1 MDEHVIGI
9 DFGTDSV
16 RSVVVNATTGEEV
29 ALAVFDYPRWAEG
42 LYCEPRETRFRHHPL
57 DYVEGLEFTVKDAL
71 GQCPRGVAQAVK
83 GISAATT
90 GSTTGAVDRAGASLG
105 MRPGLEH
112 NPNAMFVIW
121 KDHTGVA
128 EAEEINHAARTWGGE
143 DFTKYE
149 GGVYSAEWFWSKILH
164 VLRADEEVR
173 GAAYSWVELCDWIP
187 ALLTGN
193 ADALTI
199 KRSRCAAGHKAM
211 WHPSFGGLPPEEF
224 LAGIDPLLAGVRANL
239 CTETLTS
246 DKSSGL
252 LCREWA
258 ERLGL
263 RPDTVVGVG
272 AFDAHMGAVGGGI
285 VPYALTKVI
294 GTSTCDIMVSPMKEM
309 EGTLVRGICGQ
320 VEGSVIPGMLGMEA
334 GQSAFGDVYAWFK
347 QLLMWPLV
355 SSRLAEGSERGGLV
369 DGISDRLMDR
379 LMVEAG
385 ERPVGSS
392 RVVALDWLNGR
403 RTPDA
408 DQKLKG
414 AIIGLSLGVD
424 APDIF
429 KSLVE
434 ATAFGAKAI
443 VERFILEGVPVKE
456 VIALGGVPRRAP
468 YIMQTLADVFGMP
481 VKVAASEQ
489 TCALGAAMFAATAGG
504 IYGDVSK
511 AQQAM
516 GCGFDME
523 FRPRPENS
531 KRYVELYELY
541 HRLSGFMESMKER

>member
-16 RSVVVNATTGEEV
+16 RSVVVNARTGEEV
-29 ALAVFDYPRWAEG
+29 AQAVFDYPRWAGG
-42 LYCEPRETRFRHHPL
+42 LYCEPREGRFRHSPL
-57 DYVEGLEFTVKDAL
+57 DYIEGLESTVKEAL
-71 GQCPRGVAQAVK
+71 GRCPRGVAQAVK

-90 GSTTGAVDRAGASLG
+90 GSTPGAVDRAGLSLG
-105 MRPGLEH
+105 VRPGFEH

-128 EAEEINHAARTWGGE
+128 EADEINRAARTWGGE
-143 DFTKYE
+143 DFTQYE

-164 VLRADEEVR
+164 VLRTDETVR
-173 GAAYSWVELCDWIP
+173 GAACSWVELCDWVP

-199 KRSRCAAGHKAM
+199 RRSRCAAGHKAM

-224 LAGIDPLLAGVRANL
+224 LVGIDPLLAGVRASL
-239 CTETLTS
+239 YSGTLTS
-246 DKSSGL
+246 DRPSGL

-285 VPYALTKVI
+285 VPHALTKVI
-294 GTSTCDIMVSPMKEM
+294 GTSTCDIIVSPMEEM
-309 EGTLVRGICGQ
+309 EGKLVRGICGQ

-355 SSRLAEGSERGGLV
+355 GSRPAEGPEQGTLV

-379 LMVEAG
+379 LMAEAG

-408 DQKLKG
+408 DQKLEG
-414 AIIGLSLGVD
+414 AIAGLSLGVD
-424 APDIF
+424 APDVF

-443 VERFILEGVPVKE
+443 VERFMLEGVPVEE

-468 YIMQTLADVFGMP
+468 YIVQTLADVFDMP

-504 IYGDVSK
+504 IYGDVRE

-531 KRYVELYELY
+531 RRYAELYKLY
-541 HRLSGFMESMKER
+541 LQLGGFMESIKER

>member
-1 MDEHVIGI
+1 
-9 DFGTDSV
+9 
-16 RSVVVNATTGEEV
+16 
-29 ALAVFDYPRWAEG
+29 
-42 LYCEPRETRFRHHPL
+42 
-57 DYVEGLEFTVKDAL
+57 
-71 GQCPRGVAQAVK
+71 
-83 GISAATT
+83 
-90 GSTTGAVDRAGASLG
+90 
-105 MRPGLEH
+105 
-112 NPNAMFVIW
+112 
-121 KDHTGVA
+121 
-128 EAEEINHAARTWGGE
+128 
-143 DFTKYE
+143 
-149 GGVYSAEWFWSKILH
+149 
-164 VLRADEEVR
+164 
-173 GAAYSWVELCDWIP
+173 
-187 ALLTGN
+187 
-193 ADALTI
+193 
-199 KRSRCAAGHKAM
+199 
-211 WHPSFGGLPPEEF
+211 
-224 LAGIDPLLAGVRANL
+224 
-239 CTETLTS
+239 
-246 DKSSGL
+246 
-252 LCREWA
+252 
-258 ERLGL
+258 
-263 RPDTVVGVG
+263 
-272 AFDAHMGAVGGGI
+272 
-285 VPYALTKVI
+285 
-294 GTSTCDIMVSPMKEM
+294 MKEM
-309 EGTLVRGICGQ
+309 AGTLVRGICGQ

-355 SSRLAEGSERGGLV
+355 DSRLAGGSEHDALV

-392 RVVALDWLNGR
+392 RVLALDWLNGR

-408 DQKLKG
+408 DQKLRG

-443 VERFILEGVPVKE
+443 AERFMLEGVPVKE
-456 VIALGGVPRRAP
+456 VIALGGVPRKAP
-468 YIMQTLADVFGMP
+468 YITQTLADVLGIP

-504 IYGDVSK
+504 IYVDVSK

>member
-29 ALAVFDYPRWAEG
+29 AQAVFDYPRWAEG
-42 LYCEPRETRFRHHPL
+42 LYCEPRETRFRHNPL

-90 GSTTGAVDRAGASLG
+90 GSTTGAVDRAGVSLG

-239 CTETLTS
+239 YTETLTS

-355 SSRLAEGSERGGLV
+355 SSRPAEGSELGGLV
-369 DGISDRLMDR
+369 DKISDRLMDR
-379 LMVEAG
+379 LIVEAG
-385 ERPVGSS
+385 QRPVGSS
-392 RVVALDWLNGR
+392 SVVALGSKCRATKLSDEMKVR
-403 RTPDA
+403 PAVCPA
-408 DQKLKG
+408 DE
-414 AIIGLSLGVD
+414 AILR
-424 APDIF
+424 
-429 KSLVE
+429 KSYDPP
-434 ATAFGAKAI
+434 ANSPSDSGI
-443 VERFILEGVPVKE
+443 S
-456 VIALGGVPRRAP
+456 
-468 YIMQTLADVFGMP
+468 
-481 VKVAASEQ
+481 ASSY
-489 TCALGAAMFAATAGG
+489 A
-504 IYGDVSK
+504 S
-511 AQQAM
+511 
-516 GCGFDME
+516 
-523 FRPRPENS
+523 R
-531 KRYVELYELY
+531 
-541 HRLSGFMESMKER
+541 